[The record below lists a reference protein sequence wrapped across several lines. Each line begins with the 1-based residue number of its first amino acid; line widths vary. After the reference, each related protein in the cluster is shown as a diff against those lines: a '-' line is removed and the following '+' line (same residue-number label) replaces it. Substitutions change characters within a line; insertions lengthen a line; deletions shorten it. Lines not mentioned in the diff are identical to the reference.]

1 MKTTKITIEISAEQ
15 KADLK
20 AMAKKEGLILSKLY
34 ERIFTAGIVE
44 LKTK

>member
-1 MKTTKITIEISAEQ
+1 MKTVKITIEISKDQ
-15 KADLK
+15 KAELK

-34 ERIFTAGIVE
+34 ERIFTAGLIE

>member
-1 MKTTKITIEISAEQ
+1 MKTVKITIEISAEQ

-34 ERIFTAGIVE
+34 ERIFVSG
-44 LKTK
+44 LLNYKTK